1 MTDLLKLSVQPKLK
15 SSSLVVGWS
24 VDAGKLGVKVVDYL
38 NKKLDGQN
46 FGEIE
51 PVEFFS
57 LGGVSIEDD
66 LVQFPES
73 RFYACLESNLVIFR
87 STPPNYDW
95 FRFLTLLLDAA
106 EQCQVREIH
115 AIGGMVTLS
124 AHTALR
130 EILGTY
136 SSPELKESLSQY
148 DFTGGGDYETPPG
161 QRPTLN
167 SFLIWAARQRNIPG
181 VALWVPVPFY
191 LVASDDPQAQKKVLE
206 FLNQRL
212 DLQLDLSDLDDEVRQ
227 QNQLIAEIRNSR
239 PDIDGLIGRLE
250 SDLRLSEEE
259 SQTLVTEMEKLLRE
273 KRS

>member
-1 MTDLLKLSVQPKLK
+1 MTDLLKLSGQPGLK
-15 SSSLVVGWS
+15 NSSLVVGWS
-24 VDAGKLGVKVVDYL
+24 LDAGKLGVKVVDYL
-38 NKKLDGQN
+38 NKKLGGQN

-51 PVEFFS
+51 PIEFFS
-57 LGGVSIEDD
+57 LGGVSIEDN
-66 LVQFPES
+66 LVEFPES
-73 RFYACLESNLVIFR
+73 MLYACPENNLVIFR
-87 STPPNYDW
+87 STPPNRDW
-95 FRFLTLLLDAA
+95 FRFLTLILDAA

-124 AHTALR
+124 AHTAPR

-191 LVASDDPQAQKKVLE
+191 LVAGDDPQAQKKVLE

-212 DLQLDLSDLDDEVRQ
+212 NLQLDLSDLDDEVRQ
-227 QNQLIAEIRNSR
+227 QNQLIAEIRDTH
-239 PDIDGLIGRLE
+239 PDIDELIGKLE

-273 KRS
+273 KRG